1 MLKMD
6 LQFGGQKMKLSRYE
20 KNNMVL
26 SAILCALIISIL
38 VITVF
43 TTVKLY
49 NISNKQTK
57 NYLND
62 VSTQIVAN
70 VDNQIKFILSDLKLM
85 ADFIKQYEGDS
96 RYDYLSKRK
105 TSYEYSDIGIIDLKG
120 KAEFLSGKK
129 LDLKNTVSYKKG
141 IEGKE
146 YTELID
152 SLDVVLYSVP
162 IFDDKHEVSSI
173 LVGFSHRE
181 RMNDILNINNFGG
194 KGTIEIV
201 DKKGKPLFIGRNSEL
216 IKDISHKYR
225 GAINE
230 PWVPKM
236 MDDFKNE
243 ESGEITIT
251 SSKNVKC
258 LLTYHPVT
266 KDLNDWYFVLIVPE
280 EAVLGELNKLNT
292 FTIIMTF
299 IIICIIGIITW
310 LLYTIRRKYIK
321 QIEDIAYLDN
331 ITNGI
336 NSTKFSMLIKPLI
349 SKSPDNTYMMI
360 AINIKDF
367 KLINDCFG
375 SEKGNDTL
383 KYIYNVLEKNIAN
396 DEEFVCRHDAD
407 LFYLFM
413 KNRPVLE
420 VLELLYKIEDEI
432 NYFNKGKE
440 NPYFLRISVGIYT
453 IENHDEDLI
462 TIQDHVNTARK
473 SFNKAHKSDFNFYSD
488 IEKNRLIFEKELS
501 NLTEKALED
510 KEFFICL
517 QPKIDIKT
525 GKISGAE
532 SLVRWNSSE
541 KGMIYPSDFV
551 PLFEKSGFICEL
563 DLYVLEETCKL
574 ISKWIKECKELLR
587 ISVNVSRQHLKDK
600 LFLEKYEMI
609 CNKYNVPTSLI
620 ELELTES
627 IFLENPE
634 AIDVID
640 DIHSKGFKCSID
652 DFGFGY
658 SSLGILKE
666 FKVEIIKLDRSFF
679 VSKNNI
685 ERGKVV
691 VESIIELSRR
701 LGMKVIAEGIEEVE
715 QVHFLRS
722 IGCDYIQGYVFSK
735 PLSIHEFEEFTYNDN
750 KIKKLKISND

>member
-1 MLKMD
+1 
-6 LQFGGQKMKLSRYE
+6 MKLSRYE

-26 SAILCALIISIL
+26 SIILCALIISIL

-70 VDNQIKFILSDLKLM
+70 VDNQIEFILSDLRLM

-96 RYDYLSKRK
+96 RYDYLAKRK

-120 KAEFLSGKK
+120 EAEFLSGKK
-129 LDLKNTVSYKKG
+129 LDLENTVSYKKG

-146 YTELID
+146 YTELIE

-173 LVGFSHRE
+173 LVGVSQKE
-181 RMNDILNINNFGG
+181 SVNNILSIDSFNGE
-194 KGTIEIV
+194 GTIEIV
-201 DKKGKPLFIGRNSEL
+201 NTKGKPLFIGKNSEL

-230 PWVPKM
+230 HWVPKM
-236 MDDFKNE
+236 MDDFKSE

-280 EAVLGELNKLNT
+280 EAVLGELNKLNI

-299 IIICIIGIITW
+299 MIIFIIGIITW

-349 SKSPDNTYMMI
+349 SKSPDSTYMMI

-375 SEKGNDTL
+375 SEKGNNAL
-383 KYIYNVLEKNIAN
+383 KYIYNVLEKNIVN

-407 LFYLFM
+407 LFYLFI

-420 VLELLYKIEDEI
+420 VLELLYKIENEI
-432 NYFNKGKE
+432 NYFNKDKE

-453 IENHDEDLI
+453 IENHNEDLI

-473 SFNKAHKSDFNFYSD
+473 SFNKTHKSDFNFYSD

-501 NLTEKALED
+501 NLMEKALAD

-517 QPKIDIKT
+517 QPKVDIKT
-525 GKISGAE
+525 GKIRGAE
-532 SLVRWNSSE
+532 SLVRWNSVE

-551 PLFEKSGFICEL
+551 PLFEKNGFICEL

-609 CNKYNVPTSLI
+609 CNKYNVPTWLI
-620 ELELTES
+620 DLELTES
-627 IFLENPE
+627 IFLESPE

-658 SSLGILKE
+658 SSLGILKD

-679 VSKNNI
+679 VNKNDI
-685 ERGKVV
+685 ERGKIV
-691 VESIIELSRR
+691 VESVIELSRR

-722 IGCDYIQGYVFSK
+722 IGCDYVQGYVFSK
-735 PLSIHEFEEFTYNDN
+735 PLSISEFEEFTYNDN
-750 KIKKLKISND
+750 KIKNLKISND

>member
-1 MLKMD
+1 
-6 LQFGGQKMKLSRYE
+6 MKLSRYE

-26 SAILCALIISIL
+26 SIILCALIISIL

-62 VSTQIVAN
+62 VSTQIVSN
-70 VDNQIKFILSDLKLM
+70 VDNQIEFILSDLRLM

-96 RYDYLSKRK
+96 RYDYLAKRK

-120 KAEFLSGKK
+120 EAEFLSGKK
-129 LDLKNTVSYKKG
+129 LDLENTVSYKKG

-146 YTELID
+146 YTELIE

-173 LVGFSHRE
+173 LVGVSQKE
-181 RMNDILNINNFGG
+181 SVNNILSIDSFNGE
-194 KGTIEIV
+194 GTIEIV
-201 DKKGKPLFIGRNSEL
+201 NTKGKPLFIGKNSEL

-230 PWVPKM
+230 HWVPKM
-236 MDDFKNE
+236 MDDFKSE
-243 ESGEITIT
+243 ESGEIIIT

-280 EAVLGELNKLNT
+280 EAVLGELNKLNI

-299 IIICIIGIITW
+299 IIIFIIGIITW
-310 LLYTIRRKYIK
+310 ILYTIRRKYIK

-349 SKSPDNTYMMI
+349 SKSPDSTYMMI

-375 SEKGNDTL
+375 SEKGNNAL
-383 KYIYNVLEKNIAN
+383 KYIYNVLEKNIIN

-407 LFYLFM
+407 LFYLFI
-413 KNRPVLE
+413 KNRAVLE
-420 VLELLYKIEDEI
+420 VLELLYKIENEI
-432 NYFNKGKE
+432 NYFNKDKE

-453 IENHDEDLI
+453 IENHNEDLI

-473 SFNKAHKSDFNFYSD
+473 SFNKTHKSDFNFYSD

-501 NLTEKALED
+501 NLMEKGLAD

-517 QPKIDIKT
+517 QPKVDIKT
-525 GKISGAE
+525 GKIRGAE
-532 SLVRWNSSE
+532 SLVRWNSVE

-551 PLFEKSGFICEL
+551 PLFEKNGFICEL

-574 ISKWIKECKELLR
+574 ISKWIKECKELLI

-609 CNKYNVPTSLI
+609 CNKYNVPTWLI
-620 ELELTES
+620 DLELTES
-627 IFLENPE
+627 IFLENSE

-701 LGMKVIAEGIEEVE
+701 LGMKVIAEGIEEAE
-715 QVHFLRS
+715 QVHFLKS

-735 PLSIHEFEEFTYNDN
+735 PLSISEFEEFTYNDN
-750 KIKKLKISND
+750 KIKNLKISND

>member
-1 MLKMD
+1 
-6 LQFGGQKMKLSRYE
+6 MKLSRYE

-26 SAILCALIISIL
+26 SVVLCALIISIL

-62 VSTQIVAN
+62 VSTQVVTN
-70 VDNQIKFILSDLKLM
+70 VDNQIKFILSDLRLM

-96 RYDYLSKRK
+96 RYDYLAKRK
-105 TSYEYSDIGIIDLKG
+105 TSYKYSDIGIIDLKG
-120 KAEFLSGKK
+120 KTKFLSGKEA
-129 LDLKNTVSYKKG
+129 DLKNTISYKKG

-146 YTELID
+146 YTELIE
-152 SLDVVLYSVP
+152 SIDVVLYSVP
-162 IFDDKHEVSSI
+162 IFDYKHEVSSI
-173 LVGFSHRE
+173 LVGISQKE
-181 RMNDILNINNFGG
+181 SVNNILSIDSFNGE
-194 KGTIEIV
+194 GTIEIV
-201 DKKGKPLFIGRNSEL
+201 NTKGKPLFIGKNSEL
-216 IKDISHKYR
+216 IKDLSHKYK
-225 GAINE
+225 GATNE
-230 PWVPKM
+230 HWVPKI

-266 KDLNDWYFVLIVPE
+266 KDLNDWYFILIVPE
-280 EAVLGELNKLNT
+280 EAVLGELNKLNI

-299 IIICIIGIITW
+299 IIIFIIGIITW
-310 LLYTIRRKYIK
+310 ILYTIRRKYIK

-360 AINIKDF
+360 SINIKDF

-375 SEKGNDTL
+375 SEKGNNTL

-440 NPYFLRISVGIYT
+440 KPYFLRISVGIYA

-488 IEKNRLIFEKELS
+488 IEKKRLIFEKELS
-501 NLTEKALED
+501 NLMEKALED

-525 GKISGAE
+525 GKVSGAE
-532 SLVRWNSSE
+532 SLVRWNSPE

-551 PLFEKSGFICEL
+551 PIFEKSGFICEL

-574 ISKWIKECKELLR
+574 ISKWIKECKELLI

-600 LFLEKYEMI
+600 SFLEKYEMI
-609 CNKYNVPTSLI
+609 CIKYNVPTSLI
-620 ELELTES
+620 DLELTES

-634 AIDVID
+634 AIGVID

-666 FKVEIIKLDRSFF
+666 FKVNIIKLDRSFF

-715 QVHFLRS
+715 QVYFLKS

-735 PLSIHEFEEFTYNDN
+735 PLSIHEFEEFAYNGDKVKN
-750 KIKKLKISND
+750 LTIPND

>member
-1 MLKMD
+1 
-6 LQFGGQKMKLSRYE
+6 MKLSRYE

-600 LFLEKYEMI
+600 LFLEKYKMI